1 MHMLLVCDDKN
12 ILKELY
18 IFKFRLWFF
27 RMNKRN
33 QIKSIVEFK
42 ACNMKGEGG
51 RSYLKNVVIVL
62 TLV

>member
-1 MHMLLVCDDKN
+1 
-12 ILKELY
+12 
-18 IFKFRLWFF
+18 
-27 RMNKRN
+27 MNKRN

-51 RSYLKNVVIVL
+51 RSCFKNVANVL